1 MWYKFEE
8 GKPVGIPRI
17 KEYQV
22 AWYDMEQNGD
32 CFDEDFYE
40 PEDIGKVITYVETI
54 EDKSNSDRTRVFVY
68 FDDGEQY
75 ELKLERI
82 KKGRKL
88 SNFYN

>member
-8 GKPVGIPRI
+8 GKSIGIPRI
-17 KEYQV
+17 KGYQV

-32 CFDEDFYE
+32 CFDEGFYE
-40 PEDIGKVITYVETI
+40 PEDINKVITYVETI
-54 EDKSNSDRTRVFVY
+54 EDKNNLDRTRVFVR

-75 ELKLERI
+75 EIKLERI

-88 SNFYN
+88 SNFYD